1 MVSALRF
8 CLSSKLGS
16 VWYSVHSFFILFP
29 SVRLSLPLA
38 NAIDV
43 THKIPR
49 SNTASPVPGI
59 RHHNE
64 SESDS
69 ESDSESSAL
78 GDKFIT
84 RLVILHHTPLPNIVD
99 TRGLLHMFAI
109 GNRSMV

>member
-1 MVSALRF
+1 MASALGF

-84 RLVILHHTPLPNIVD
+84 RLVILYTPLPNMVD
-99 TRGLLHMFAI
+99 TRGLLHVFAI